1 MNEIAR
7 NVITVDPDFATIWG
21 DLDGEAYEGLKAE
34 IKADGIRD
42 PLVIWNPNNDF
53 ILVDGHNRL
62 KVATELHMTAVP
74 VSYKVFKGKAEA
86 AEWIVNHQSSRRN
99 ISDWQKYK
107 AIEAFQK
114 ILREKAKENA
124 KASGENFGRGMNEK
138 GLENSPKPIEAINV
152 RKETAK
158 AGNLSEWKVR
168 QGDYIQKNA
177 TEEQKAALDSGKKTM
192 KEVFNETKKANTP
205 TKAERLKQAE
215 QLAEATKPEDG
226 KVTSIGQVKVHKEA
240 EQRLLEEKASAAY
253 DIIYNIIRESRKLT
267 DEMIDSYKQIYS
279 EKDNHYFINARSIWD
294 AGQKLIKLGEWTQEV
309 SD

>member
-7 NVITVDPDFATIWG
+7 SVITVDPDFATIWG

-62 KVATELHMTAVP
+62 KVAAELHMTAVP

-114 ILREKAKENA
+114 ILREKAKEHQSKYHGNRYD
-124 KASGENFGRGMNEK
+124 GGL
-138 GLENSPKPIEAINV
+138 LENSPKGQTSITV

-253 DIIYNIIRESRKLT
+253 DTIYNIIRESRKLT

-294 AGQKLIKLGEWTQEV
+294 AGQKLMKLGEWTQEV